1 MCAGFLQAPRC
12 CWLTIEQ
19 CNLRESQL
27 CGPLRVDCVHWKVV
41 ERLKTIYFL
50 VAEATTF
57 FCSFFHFLFKYFKAP
72 IFHLRFENTS
82 YTSDAREVVQDASN
96 LMSLFCFFDTL
107 PSSCVLSFNHHIC
120 EMDHMIMYS
129 FIPCFGRSSVRLSSS
144 FRRRCAVGREPA
156 TISAVVLRFLFP
168 DPRPRQLPSWLA
180 GAAE

>member
-1 MCAGFLQAPRC
+1 MQLTRVATLWTSACGLRALESGRATQTFCCCGGDNLFLFV
-12 CWLTIEQ
+12 L
-19 CNLRESQL
+19 
-27 CGPLRVDCVHWKVV
+27 
-41 ERLKTIYFL
+41 
-50 VAEATTF
+50 
-57 FCSFFHFLFKYFKAP
+57 FHFLFKYFKAP
-72 IFHLRFENTS
+72 IFHLRLKNTS
-82 YTSDAREVVQDASN
+82 NTSDAREVVQDASN